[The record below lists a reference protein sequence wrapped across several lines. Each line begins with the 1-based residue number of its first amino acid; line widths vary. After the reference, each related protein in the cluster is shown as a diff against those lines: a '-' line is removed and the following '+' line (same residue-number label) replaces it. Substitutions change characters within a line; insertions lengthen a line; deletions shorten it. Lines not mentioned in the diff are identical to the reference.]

1 MPGTSQ
7 VLNIRYHVSYFQKS
21 EKTRPRITKQ
31 DMRKQLTWNLV
42 VFSFLWGRAES
53 REDRA
58 RKRHDERKPVWHL
71 CENYKK
77 VPLLQSRRGPTC
89 LGEPSVGWGPAATN
103 SPRLR
108 TITVSSWS
116 PETILGNVG
125 REAIECILVLDPK
138 CPSSSHGQATHWSS
152 NLCLH

>member
-1 MPGTSQ
+1 MKLHHKRQMHGTSQ

-103 SPRLR
+103 SPRLS

-116 PETILGNVG
+116 PEHPGW
-125 REAIECILVLDPK
+125 LDYPGK
-138 CPSSSHGQATHWSS
+138 RG
-152 NLCLH
+152 